1 MSDSTDVNACHEK
14 VLELLPWV
22 INGRASVAER
32 SMVEMHLRECA
43 DCRTEYQ
50 FQSALFAEMSNGP
63 VLEPDAARGLE
74 RLWERIDQ
82 AAGAAIPGLP
92 S

>member
-1 MSDSTDVNACHEK
+1 LSDSTDVNACHGK

-22 INGRASVAER
+22 INGRASAEER
-32 SMVEMHLRECA
+32 SMVEMHLRECE

-50 FQSALFAEMSNGP
+50 FQRALFTKMRNGRVP
-63 VLEPDAARGLE
+63 EPDAARGLE

-82 AAGAAIPGLP
+82 AARDAVPGLP
-92 S
+92 R

>member
-32 SMVEMHLRECA
+32 SMVEVHLRECA

-50 FQSALFAEMSNGP
+50 FQSALFAEMSNGR

-74 RLWERIDQ
+74 RLWQRIDQ

-92 S
+92 G

>member
-1 MSDSTDVNACHEK
+1 
-14 VLELLPWV
+14 
-22 INGRASVAER
+22 
-32 SMVEMHLRECA
+32 MVEMHLRECA